1 MTPPFDRV
9 RKPPRPRAEI
19 EKDIAIAEQAV
30 ALAEDELQDAEDDLA
45 QLEAELAAA
54 PPEDSAD
61 EELGYARRDLRQLP
75 LFLSDRENAIPIA
88 PNFASPMKLAA
99 CLGFQCPVADCRR
112 HNREAEF
119 PRSCHAG
126 GGGRVEWDRAGGG
139 GVWGGGAGERAQSRR
154 GGRYR
159 TGSRRRPMV

>member
-9 RKPPRPRAEI
+9 RKPARPRAEI

-61 EELGYARRDLRQLP
+61 EELGYARRDSRQLP
-75 LFLSDRENAIPIA
+75 LF
-88 PNFASPMKLAA
+88 
-99 CLGFQCPVADCRR
+99 PVTAKT
-112 HNREAEF
+112 
-119 PRSCHAG
+119 RS
-126 GGGRVEWDRAGGG
+126 
-139 GVWGGGAGERAQSRR
+139 Q
-154 GGRYR
+154 
-159 TGSRRRPMV
+159 